1 MKNYLQLT
9 LTGKKLFPIWISF
22 LVLFLAP
29 YPFMIEKL
37 KHFQSAA
44 GDETEKF
51 YALVFYYLYLL
62 PVVIVFFCFL
72 FYAIKLIVNN
82 TEYKDEF
89 LSFDGKVKDYLLTV
103 TGNFLLT
110 VITFGIYTPWF
121 TKKLYDYFA
130 TNTSYKSHKF
140 KFKGHGTDLFLIYL
154 FWIVIPL
161 LILLFFLIFAIVVS
175 QLAGNPE
182 STIVLMISS
191 LIVPTVNILFVPFT
205 YYSYKWIVN
214 FQYKEY
220 NIHWETRFWNSI
232 AYILGQV
239 ALTLITFGIYFPVAY
254 LRIYRYFV
262 HLTVAKTNTSC
273 KTFGYDLEPKSD
285 FLFIWKQTLLT
296 AITIGVYFPWA
307 VSNISSKII
316 GKTFIEE
323 TAL

>member
-9 LTGKKLFPIWISF
+9 LTGKKLFPIWIAF

-29 YPFMIEKL
+29 YPFMISKL
-37 KHFQSAA
+37 KGFQTAA

-62 PVVIVFFCFL
+62 PVVIVFFCFI
-72 FYAIKLIVNN
+72 FYAIKLIINN

-89 LSFDGKVKDYLLTV
+89 LKFEGSIKDFLFTI

-130 TNTSYKSHKF
+130 SNTSYKSQRF
-140 KFKGHGTDLFLIYL
+140 RFKGHGTDLFMIYL
-154 FWIVIPL
+154 FWIAIPF
-161 LILLFFLIFAIVVS
+161 LILLFFLIFAIAVS

-191 LIVPTVNILFVPFT
+191 IIVPASNILLIPFT

-214 FQYKEY
+214 FQYKNY
-220 NIHWETRFWNSI
+220 NIHWETHFWNSI
-232 AYILGQV
+232 AYLLGQV
-239 ALTLITFGIYFPVAY
+239 LLTLITFGVYFPVAY

-262 HLTVAKTNTSC
+262 HLTVAQSENNR
-273 KTFGYDLEPKSD
+273 KTFGYDLEPKKD
-285 FLFIWKQTLLT
+285 FLFIWKQTLLIILT
-296 AITIGVYFPWA
+296 LGIYFPWA
-307 VSNISSKII
+307 VSNISVHII
-316 GKTFIEE
+316 GKTYIEE
-323 TAL
+323 TI